1 MITISLCLIV
11 KNEEKTL
18 ARCLESVKGAIDEI
32 IIADTGSTDATKAI
46 AAEFT
51 DKIYDF
57 VWVNDFAAARNFAF
71 SKATQEYILWLD
83 ADDVFLPKDRDAL
96 LQLKASLGHEV
107 DVVSMPY
114 YLTFDQQ
121 GRVTC
126 QIRRNRLVKRER
138 NFRWIGPV
146 HEYLEVYGNIQNS
159 NIAVS
164 HQPLSHDAGRNLY
177 IYEQRQLKGEQFS
190 PRDLYYFANE
200 LKDHNLFNRAIE
212 YYQRFLAT
220 NQGWVEDNIETCAKL
235 ADCFYHLRDIDN
247 QLKYIYQSFRYSTP
261 RADFCCR
268 LGFHHLNNNQ
278 LDQAI
283 FWYKLAAELET
294 PENAWGMVN
303 VSCQTWLPHLQL
315 CVCYSR
321 AGKYDLAYQHNEK
334 AGEFI
339 PEDPRIHYNR
349 KYLQNL
355 IDTTTIK
362 QE

>member
-11 KNEEKTL
+11 KNEEKVL
-18 ARCLESVKGAIDEI
+18 ARCLNSAKGAIDEI
-32 IIADTGSTDATKAI
+32 IIVDTGSTDATKSI

-57 VWVNDFAAARNFAF
+57 EWIDDFAVARNFAF
-71 SKATQEYILWLD
+71 SKANMEYILWLD
-83 ADDVFLPKDRDAL
+83 ADDVFMPQDLNAL
-96 LQLKASLGHEV
+96 LQLKASLSCEV

-114 YLTFDQQ
+114 YLSFDQQ
-121 GRVTC
+121 GRVTS
-126 QIRRNRLVKRER
+126 QLRRNRLVRRAR
-138 NFRWIGPV
+138 NYRWIGPV
-146 HEYLEVYGNIQNS
+146 HEYLEVYGNVINS

-164 HQPLSHDAGRNLY
+164 HQPLSHDSGRNLN
-177 IYEQRQLKGEQFS
+177 IYEQRLLKGEQFS

-200 LKDHNLFNRAIE
+200 LKDHKLYNRAIE

-220 NQGWVEDNIETCAKL
+220 NQGWVEDNIEACAKL
-235 ADCFYHLRDIDN
+235 ADCFYILRDVDN

-261 RADFCCR
+261 RPDFCCR

-278 LDQAI
+278 LEQAI
-283 FWYKLAAELET
+283 FWYKLATELET
-294 PENAWGMVN
+294 PKHAWGMVN

-321 AGKYDLAYQHNEK
+321 AGKYDLAYLHNEK
-334 AGEFI
+334 AGEFV

-349 KYLQNL
+349 SYLKKL
-355 IDTTTIK
+355 IGEKAKK